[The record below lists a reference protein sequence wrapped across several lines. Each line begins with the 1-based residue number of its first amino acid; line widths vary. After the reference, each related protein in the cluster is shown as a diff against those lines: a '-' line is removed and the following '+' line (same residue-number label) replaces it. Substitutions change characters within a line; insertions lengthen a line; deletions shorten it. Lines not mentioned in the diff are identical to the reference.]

1 MELGQQNNRVLK
13 LSFMEVIDGRENKRI
28 IRK

>member
-13 LSFMEVIDGRENKRI
+13 LSFMEVIDGRENKRV
-28 IRK
+28 IR